1 MPNPKNQGRLA
12 QDMKRELIG
21 IVGQM
26 KDPRLA
32 GGLLTI
38 TRLEV
43 TQALDRARVFVSVLG
58 NEEAAK
64 QAVTALNRAAGH
76 VRTEISRRMH
86 IRKAPRFVFLR
97 DDGAAYAAHI
107 HELLAGLHKEEE
119 GWTAPPCSGKTR
131 SNHE

>member
-43 TQALDRARVFVSVLG
+43 TQDLDQARVFVSVLG
-58 NEEAAK
+58 DEEAAK

-86 IRKAPRFVFLR
+86 IRKAPRYVFVE

-107 HELLAGLHKEEE
+107 NEVLRGLDKGEPE
-119 GWTAPPCSGKTR
+119 A
-131 SNHE
+131 

>member
-43 TQALDRARVFVSVLG
+43 RTWIRPGCSSAYWAMRKLR
-58 NEEAAK
+58 
-64 QAVTALNRAAGH
+64 NR
-76 VRTEISRRMH
+76 
-86 IRKAPRFVFLR
+86 P
-97 DDGAAYAAHI
+97 
-107 HELLAGLHKEEE
+107 
-119 GWTAPPCSGKTR
+119 
-131 SNHE
+131 

>member
-43 TQALDRARVFVSVLG
+43 TQDLDQARVFVSVLG
-58 NEEAAK
+58 DEEAAK

-107 HELLAGLHKEEE
+107 NEIGRAHV
-119 GWTAPPCSGKTR
+119 
-131 SNHE
+131 